1 MTGPANGGV
10 PTAARAVLFMLG
22 AVVLF
27 TLMDVFAKAMAVHFH
42 TVQIV
47 WARYA
52 FHILLLFMLM
62 PRRLIRIY
70 GRTNNPGLQVLRG
83 SLILAATSIFFT
95 ALGYVPL
102 ADAVAVDMLAPLFVV
117 ALSIPILGERVGPR
131 RWAAVVVGFAG
142 AMIVIRPGLGVVHP
156 AGMLV
161 IVSTALFA
169 LYQVITRLLS
179 AADHPLTTLLYTG
192 GTGVVVLSF
201 VVPFVWRDAG
211 LEGWLLMAGIGA
223 VGCASNFLIIKAY
236 ELAQAS
242 FLAPIVYSQ
251 IVTGTIFGYLFFGD
265 FPDLYTLL
273 GAGII
278 CACGLYITWRESRAE
293 A

>member
-1 MTGPANGGV
+1 MTGSAVPGIPAPV
-10 PTAARAVLFMLG
+10 RAVLFMLG

-27 TLMDVFAKAMAVHFH
+27 TLMDVFAKAMAEHFH

-52 FHILLLFMLM
+52 FHILILFVLM
-62 PRRLIRIY
+62 PRRLFRVY
-70 GRTNNPGLQVLRG
+70 GRTRNARLQVLRG
-83 SLILAATSIFFT
+83 TLILAATSIFFT

-131 RWAAVVVGFAG
+131 RWAAVTVGFLG
-142 AMIVIRPGLGVVHP
+142 AMIVIRPGLGAVHP
-156 AGMLV
+156 AAMLV
-161 IVSTALFA
+161 VVSTALFA
-169 LYQVITRLLS
+169 LYQVVTRLLS
-179 AADHPLTTLLYTG
+179 AADHPFTTLLYTG
-192 GTGVVVLSF
+192 GTGVAVLSF

-211 LEGWLLMAGIGA
+211 LEGWLLMVGIGL
-223 VGCASNFLIIKAY
+223 VGCASNFMLIKAY

-251 IVTGTIFGYLFFGD
+251 IVTGTLFGLIFFGD
-265 FPDLYTLL
+265 FPDMYTLL
-273 GAGII
+273 GAGLIV
-278 CACGLYITWRESRAE
+278 AGGFYVTWREGRAE